1 MHRSVRRRC
10 PQPRT
15 RGADVKDVG
24 FILSDLLNLFAG
36 VIGLNHER
44 TFSCLGGLDRERK
57 ARLMRELLQK
67 SRASALQP
75 RLAVAVERYRKRRV
89 HCQAAGAG
97 LHVGI
102 TSTCSEEDSFR
113 SRKNPLWPL
122 AKFARAVSPA

>member
-67 SRASALQP
+67 SLASALQP
-75 RLAVAVERYRKRRV
+75 RLAVPVNVIENDESTAKLPVPD
-89 HCQAAGAG
+89 CMLAGS
-97 LHVGI
+97 GI
-102 TSTCSEEDSFR
+102 RFNTGC
-113 SRKNPLWPL
+113 
-122 AKFARAVSPA
+122 